1 MEGDEDAVGRDVEV
15 GLEVAV
21 AERDGGGEGGQRVLG
36 VGFRV
41 AAMGERDGARVVEE
55 GMDGAQRSQRTRSP
69 ARRFTASAEIASR
82 AARLAIIA
90 VASAQ
95 S

>member
-1 MEGDEDAVGRDVEV
+1 VEGDEDAVGRDVDV

-21 AERDGGGEGGQRVLG
+21 AERDGGGESSQRVLG

-55 GMDGAQRSQRTRSP
+55 GMDEAQRSQRTRSP
-69 ARRFTASAEIASR
+69 VRRFTPSAEIASR